1 MAYTINDD
9 YVENERVYY
18 KGLVKKAVLVAVNPT
33 QKERA
38 ELGLSADKEPIYI
51 SRAKSRDVN
60 GNEVEVPSVK
70 FDFFFKSPEVKGL
83 IRMTNFI
90 KDAPAIRPTGTVV
103 AVDTYS
109 NEHYFSSITDFNGA
123 KASGQNLL
131 WEEGGRVKL
140 YKDFRIAREGEA
152 EFRRFFKEYFQI
164 PDPSFKSKE
173 DGLFY
178 DKTGDELAKCDTDLP
193 EEQWKLLFKDYTQTN
208 IFKDLQTQAKIGKRA
223 VKLIYGIR
231 RSGEKTFNE
240 ALLQVKSVRRND
252 FTDKEIANIQK
263 GNKNTE
269 FLDLVDNKLVLL
281 PVHIV
286 SNLAPTSTPA
296 PSSKSEVESAMA
308 DDDDY

>member
-1 MAYTINDD
+1 MAYTINDE

-18 KGLVKKAVLVAVNPT
+18 KGLVKKATLVAVNPT

-38 ELGLSADKEPIYI
+38 ELGLSADKEPVYI
-51 SRAKSRDVN
+51 SKAKSKDIS

-83 IRMTNFI
+83 IRMTIFL

-103 AVDTYS
+103 AIDTYS
-109 NEHYFSSITDFNGA
+109 NEHYFSSLTDFNGA
-123 KASGQNLL
+123 KATGQNIL

-152 EFRRFFKEYFQI
+152 EFRKFFKEYFQI
-164 PDPSFKSKE
+164 PDPSYKDRETGVFKDKI
-173 DGLFY
+173 DG
-178 DKTGDELAKCDTDLP
+178 DLAKCDTDLP

-231 RSGEKTFNE
+231 RSGEKLFNE
-240 ALLQVKSVRRND
+240 AITQVKSVRRND
-252 FTDKEIANIQK
+252 FTDKEVANIQK

-269 FLDLVDNKLVLL
+269 FLDLVNNKLVLL

-286 SNLAPTSTPA
+286 SNIAPTPA
-296 PSSKSEVESAMA
+296 PSSNEEVERAVA

>member
-1 MAYTINDD
+1 MAYTINDE
-9 YVENERVYY
+9 YVENERLYY
-18 KGLVKKAVLVAVNPT
+18 KGLVKKATLVAVNPT

-38 ELGLSADKEPIYI
+38 ELGLSADKEPVYI
-51 SRAKSRDVN
+51 SRAKSKDIN

-70 FDFFFKSPEVKGL
+70 FDFFFKSTEVKGL
-83 IRMTNFI
+83 IRMTIFL

-103 AVDTYS
+103 AIDTYS
-109 NEHYFSSITDFNGA
+109 NEHYFSSLTDFNGA
-123 KASGQNLL
+123 KATGQNIL

-164 PDPSFKSKE
+164 PDPSYKDRETGVFKDKI
-173 DGLFY
+173 DG
-178 DKTGDELAKCDTDLP
+178 DLAKCDTDLP

-208 IFKDLQTQAKIGKRA
+208 IFKDLQAQAKMGKRA

-231 RSGEKTFNE
+231 RSGEKLFNE
-240 ALLQVKSVRRND
+240 AITQVKSVRRND
-252 FTDKEIANIQK
+252 FTDKEVANIQK

-269 FLDLVDNKLVLL
+269 FLDLVNNKLVLL

-286 SNLAPTSTPA
+286 SNIVPTPA
-296 PSSKSEVESAMA
+296 PSSNEEVERAVA

>member
-1 MAYTINDD
+1 
-9 YVENERVYY
+9 
-18 KGLVKKAVLVAVNPT
+18 VNPT

-38 ELGLSADKEPIYI
+38 ELGLSADKEPVYI
-51 SRAKSRDVN
+51 SRAKSRDIN
-60 GNEVEVPSVK
+60 GTEVEVPSVR

-83 IRMTNFI
+83 IRMTIFL
-90 KDAPAIRPTGTVV
+90 KEAPAIRSTGTVV

-109 NEHYFSSITDFNGA
+109 NEHYFTNLTDFNGA
-123 KASGQNLL
+123 KSTGQNIL
-131 WEEGGRVKL
+131 WEESGRVKL

-164 PDPSFKSKE
+164 PDTSFKNKE

-223 VKLIYGIR
+223 VQLIYGIR
-231 RSGEKTFNE
+231 RTGDKTFNE
-240 ALLQVKSVRRND
+240 ALTTVKSVRRNP
-252 FTDKEIANIQK
+252 FTEKEIANIQK

-269 FLDLVDNKLVLL
+269 FLDLVDKKLVLL

-286 SNLAPTSTPA
+286 TNIAPTSPA
-296 PSSKSEVESAMA
+296 PSSDAEVSRAI
-308 DDDDY
+308 DDEDF

>member
-1 MAYTINDD
+1 MAYVINED
-9 YVENERVYY
+9 YVENEKVYY

-38 ELGLSADKEPIYI
+38 ELGLSADKEPVYI

-60 GNEVEVPSVK
+60 GNEVEVSSVK

-90 KDAPAIRPTGTVV
+90 KEAPAIRPTGTVV

-109 NEHYFSSITDFNGA
+109 NEHYFSSITDFNAA
-123 KASGQNLL
+123 KATGNNIL
-131 WEEGGRVKL
+131 WEEGGRIKL

-164 PDPSFKSKE
+164 PDPSYKDKDTGVFK
-173 DGLFY
+173 
-178 DKTGDELAKCDTDLP
+178 DKVGADLAKCDTDLP

-208 IFKDLQTQAKIGKRA
+208 IFKDLQTQAKLGKRA

-231 RSGEKTFNE
+231 RSNGKLFNE

-252 FTDKEIANIQK
+252 FTDKELTNIQK

-286 SNLAPTSTPA
+286 SNAAPTAPA
-296 PSSKSEVESAMA
+296 PSSNDEVEKAIM